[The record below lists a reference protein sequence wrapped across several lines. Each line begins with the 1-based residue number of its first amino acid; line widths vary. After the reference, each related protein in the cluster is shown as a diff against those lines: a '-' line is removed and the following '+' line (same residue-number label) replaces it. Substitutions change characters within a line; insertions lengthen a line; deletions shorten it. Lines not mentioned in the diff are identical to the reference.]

1 MTTVNNLLTLADYSD
16 PILRTKTKLVEFPLS
31 DEVKQI
37 ISDMKY
43 SIQPKQ
49 LKEANAPWDAAV
61 GMAANQWGID
71 LSIFLYCP
79 DGDTVNGLSV
89 IINPSYEI
97 ISPVPSLIATEDS
110 CWEGCFSVPLAS
122 GHMKRSIKIR
132 AKYKNQ
138 KGESYTMELSDW
150 PARVWQ
156 HENDHLNGILYDDP
170 TTGRCLEKKEFA
182 TIAEVE
188 KFYQSLDR

>member
-1 MTTVNNLLTLADYSD
+1 MKIENNLLKLAEYSD
-16 PILRTKTKLVEFPLS
+16 PILRTKTKLVLFPLS
-31 DEVKQI
+31 AEVQQI

-49 LKEANAPWDAAV
+49 LKAAKAPWEAAV

-89 IINPSYEI
+89 IINPSYEV
-97 ISPVPSLIATEDS
+97 ISDVPAADGFEDT
-110 CWEGCFSVPLAS
+110 CWEGCFSVPLAT
-122 GHMKRSIKIR
+122 GNMKRSIKIR
-132 AKYKNQ
+132 AKYQNEQ
-138 KGESYTMELSDW
+138 GESKELELSEW

-170 TTGRCLEKKEFA
+170 STGRCLEKKEFS
-182 TIAEVE
+182 TVAEVE
-188 KFYQSLDR
+188 KFYAKLNR